1 MMMMMMMM
9 MVLFCLSKRTPLLNG
24 LGFNSRYANSLRQ
37 NATITPQ
44 HPSHTQ
50 TYNPP
55 PRPKT
60 LDCFFA
66 KPAPEV
72 VAAANSP
79 AIVSTPARN
88 FSSGPAAARTRV
100 RT

>member
-1 MMMMMMMM
+1 MA
-9 MVLFCLSKRTPLLNG
+9 LAF
-24 LGFNSRYANSLRQ
+24 SRYASSLRQ

-44 HPSHTQ
+44 HPKQSHQ

-55 PRPKT
+55 PRSKT

-72 VAAANSP
+72 VAAANSL
-79 AIVSTPARN
+79 AVVSAPARN
-88 FSSGPAAARTRV
+88 FNSGHATTRTRD
-100 RT
+100 RSASTTSSFGTSRRSC